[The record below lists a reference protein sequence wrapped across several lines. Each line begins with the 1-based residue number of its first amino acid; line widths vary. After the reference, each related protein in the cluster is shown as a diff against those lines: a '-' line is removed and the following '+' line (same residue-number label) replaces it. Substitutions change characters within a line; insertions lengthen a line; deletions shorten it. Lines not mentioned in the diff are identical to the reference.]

1 MTVNDPQDIYK
12 EPRTVLLEKTDT
24 GFGFNVRGQVNEG
37 GQLKVC
43 LLSDR
48 PVLGI
53 VHFLKIHIKNLY
65 KNSYKKLL
73 NFKIY

>member
-37 GQLKVC
+37 GQLKVR
-43 LLSDR
+43 LLSEHR
-48 PVLGI
+48 PLLEI
-53 VHFLKIHIKNLY
+53 VH
-65 KNSYKKLL
+65 
-73 NFKIY
+73 

>member
-37 GQLKVC
+37 GQLKVG
-43 LLSDR
+43 LLSEHR
-48 PVLGI
+48 PFLDI
-53 VHFLKIHIKNLY
+53 VH
-65 KNSYKKLL
+65 
-73 NFKIY
+73 